1 MVQLLEA
8 VGTTQVRQLRSAYHQ
23 PPSHAELAAN
33 IRSFHGPAAE
43 QDLIRAQAHLPALR

>member
-8 VGTTQVRQLRSAYHQ
+8 AGTTQVRQLRSAYHQ
-23 PPSHAELAAN
+23 PPSHAEPVASMS
-33 IRSFHGPAAE
+33 SFHGPAAE